1 MVREGRVKAG
11 LRQLAVLV
19 CASAFAG
26 CAASATTGAFVPVD
40 RIEKE
45 LHRRTSTKTDVQRV
59 LGTPK
64 GYGSMV
70 FPQDHRELEVWYYE
84 DITVTDARRAG
95 EGLIRA
101 EVRQQ
106 ILLVTFDKSTL
117 DGFIWFTNAGQAR
130 ER

>member
-1 MVREGRVKAG
+1 MGQGGVKAG
-11 LRQLAVLV
+11 LSRLAVLA
-19 CASAFAG
+19 CAGALAG
-26 CAASATTGAFVPVD
+26 CVTGATTGAFVPVD

-45 LHRRTSTKTDVQRV
+45 LHRGVSTKMDVQRV

-64 GYGSMV
+64 GYGSMA
-70 FPQDHRELEVWYYE
+70 FPQDRRELEVWYYE
-84 DITVTDARRAG
+84 DIELTDARGAG

-106 ILLVTFDKSTL
+106 ILLVTFDKSKL
-117 DGFIWFTNAGQAR
+117 DGFIWFTNAGQTR